1 MGSNSRYWIAG
12 AGYILVAI
20 VVVIASYLL
29 FDQLPAVSSF
39 LPGSFSKLP

>member
-1 MGSNSRYWIAG
+1 MGSNQRYWIAG
-12 AGYILVAI
+12 AGYVLVA
-20 VVVIASYLL
+20 VVALIASYLL